1 MNLKNNI
8 AISDSGLIFNP
19 SRGES
24 YSTNQSAKELLN
36 LIKENRCKDEIKE
49 YFLNTYE
56 VSADQFETDYS
67 DFIFSLDKFNLIDHE

>member
-1 MNLKNNI
+1 VDLSLILQEENHTLLINL
-8 AISDSGLIFNP
+8 
-19 SRGES
+19 
-24 YSTNQSAKELLN
+24 QELLN

-67 DFIFSLDKFNLIDHE
+67 DFIFALDQFNLIDHE